1 MSFRSKLGELLLR
14 RGYVTKEQLQDAL
27 EEQARTGERL
37 GQVLLRRGYL
47 KEEDLVRALAT
58 QQQAEVVK
66 LSDVEPDPEAVALV
80 DDRFARKHRVFP
92 YRIEGHRLYVAM
104 ANPGDLKLIDEL
116 RYMTGR
122 EIVPQLASDSEI
134 LQALNR
140 ALGRA
145 TIEEARAATPAPR
158 QEEPALELDA
168 SPAVRLADA
177 LLRDAIAAGASDLH
191 LDPGEH
197 ELVVRMRVDGVLQE
211 LRRIA
216 KGEAP
221 AVVARFKIL
230 AGLDIAERRRPQDGH
245 FSFVVD
251 GRRHEVRLASVGT
264 LWGEQV
270 VLRIIYPTAVRIGL
284 EQLGMFRPELEKFS
298 KLVRS
303 PHGILFVTG
312 PTGSGKTTTLYA
324 ALEHIYTPERNF
336 ITIEDPVEFPLEG
349 INQIPVQPRIGL
361 GFAEVLR
368 TALRLDPDVILV
380 GEVRDAETLDTA
392 LRAALTGHF
401 VLATLHANDA
411 LSAVSRLLE
420 MGAER
425 FLLASTLRGIVAQ
438 RLVRRV
444 CPQCGSWQPL
454 TEEERWFLATDA
466 PLKERRGQGCSYCH
480 NSGYV
485 GRLGIY
491 EVFAFDRESLRIV
504 GEGEGESAL
513 RAYAQKIGHRTL
525 RDIGMLQVKEGQTT
539 VAELM
544 RVLGVL
550 EA

>member
-1 MSFRSKLGELLLR
+1 MSYRSKLGELLVR
-14 RGYVTKEQLQDAL
+14 RGYISEAQLQDAL
-27 EEQARTGERL
+27 REQARTGERL

-58 QQQAEVVK
+58 QQQAEVVQ
-66 LSDVEPDPEAVALV
+66 LGQVEPDPQAVALV

-92 YRIEGHRLYVAM
+92 YRLDGHRLYVAM

-134 LQALNR
+134 LHALNR

-145 TIEEARAATPAPR
+145 TIEEVRAAAPAV
-158 QEEPALELDA
+158 QEDALPEADA
-168 SPAVRLADA
+168 SPAVRMADA

-191 LDPGEH
+191 LDPSENA
-197 ELVVRMRVDGVLQE
+197 LVVRMRVDGVLQE
-211 LRRIA
+211 LRRIV
-216 KGEAP
+216 KEEAQ
-221 AVVARFKIL
+221 AIVARFKIL

-245 FSFVVD
+245 FSFVHE
-251 GRRHEVRLASVGT
+251 GKRHEVRIASVGT

-368 TALRLDPDVILV
+368 AALRLDPDVILV

-411 LSAVSRLLE
+411 LSAVSRLIE

-425 FLLASTLRGIVAQ
+425 YLLASTLRGIVAQ

-444 CPQCGSWQPL
+444 CPQCGDWRPL
-454 TEEERWFLATDA
+454 TEEERWFLSGEA
-466 PLKERRGQGCSYCH
+466 PPKERRGEGCSYCR
-480 NSGYV
+480 NTGYTGRV
-485 GRLGIY
+485 GLY

-504 GEGEGESAL
+504 GEGEGEPAL
-513 RAYAQKIGHRTL
+513 RAYAEKIEHRTL
-525 RDIGMLQVKEGQTT
+525 REIGLLQVREGQTT
-539 VAELM
+539 VEELM
-544 RVLGVL
+544 RVLGML

>member
-1 MSFRSKLGELLLR
+1 MSYRSKLGELLVR
-14 RGYVTKEQLQDAL
+14 RGYITEAQLQDAL
-27 EEQARTGERL
+27 REQARTGERL

-58 QQQAEVVK
+58 QQQAEVVQ
-66 LSDVEPDPEAVALV
+66 LGQVEPDPQAVALV

-92 YRIEGHRLYVAM
+92 YRLDGHRLYVAM

-134 LQALNR
+134 LHALNR

-145 TIEEARAATPAPR
+145 TIEEVRAAAPAV
-158 QEEPALELDA
+158 QEDSLPEADA
-168 SPAVRLADA
+168 SPAVRMADA

-191 LDPGEH
+191 LDPSENA
-197 ELVVRMRVDGVLQE
+197 LVVRMRVDGVLQE
-211 LRRIA
+211 LRRIV
-216 KGEAP
+216 KEEAQ
-221 AVVARFKIL
+221 AIVARFKIL

-245 FSFVVD
+245 FSFVHE
-251 GRRHEVRLASVGT
+251 GKRHEVRIASVGT

-368 TALRLDPDVILV
+368 AALRLDPDVILV

-411 LSAVSRLLE
+411 LSAVSRLIE

-425 FLLASTLRGIVAQ
+425 YLLASTLRGIVAQ
-438 RLVRRV
+438 RLV
-444 CPQCGSWQPL
+444 
-454 TEEERWFLATDA
+454 
-466 PLKERRGQGCSYCH
+466 
-480 NSGYV
+480 
-485 GRLGIY
+485 
-491 EVFAFDRESLRIV
+491 
-504 GEGEGESAL
+504 
-513 RAYAQKIGHRTL
+513 
-525 RDIGMLQVKEGQTT
+525 
-539 VAELM
+539 
-544 RVLGVL
+544 
-550 EA
+550 

>member
-1 MSFRSKLGELLLR
+1 MSYRSKLGELLVRKGLITEAQLR
-14 RGYVTKEQLQDAL
+14 EAL
-27 EEQARTGERL
+27 KEQARTGERL

-58 QQQAEVVK
+58 QQQAEVVH
-66 LSDVEPDPEAVALV
+66 LGQVEADPEAVALV
-80 DDRFARKHRVFP
+80 GGRFARKHLVFP
-92 YRIEGHRLYVAM
+92 YRLDGHRLYVAM

-122 EIVPQLASDSEI
+122 EVVPQLASDSEI
-134 LQALNR
+134 LHALNR
-140 ALGRA
+140 ARGRA
-145 TIEEARAATPAPR
+145 TIEETRPAPSAAA
-158 QEEPALELDA
+158 EERLPEPDT
-168 SPAVRLADA
+168 SPAVRVADG

-191 LDPGEH
+191 LDPAEH
-197 ELVVRMRVDGVLQE
+197 VLVARMRVDGVLLE
-211 LRRIA
+211 LRQIPRD
-216 KGEAP
+216 EAP
-221 AVVARFKIL
+221 AIVARFKIL

-245 FSFVVD
+245 FSFVHE
-251 GRRHEVRLASVGT
+251 GKRHEVRIASVGT

-270 VLRIIYPTAVRIGL
+270 VLRIIYPTAVRLGL

-298 KLVRS
+298 KLVKS

-380 GEVRDAETLDTA
+380 GEVRDSETLDTA

-411 LSAVSRLLE
+411 LSAVSRLIE

-425 FLLASTLRGIVAQ
+425 YLLASTLRGIVAQ

-444 CPQCGSWQPL
+444 CPQCGEWQPL
-454 TEEERWFLATDA
+454 SQEERWFLDKEA
-466 PLKERRGQGCSYCH
+466 PPRERRGQGCSYCR
-480 NSGYV
+480 NTGYT
-485 GRLGIY
+485 GRLGLY

-504 GEGEGESAL
+504 GEGLGEGAL
-513 RAYAQKIGHRTL
+513 RGYAAKTGHRTL
-525 RDIGMLQVKEGQTT
+525 REIGLLQVREGQTT
-539 VAELM
+539 VEELM
-544 RVLGVL
+544 RVLGMP

>member
-1 MSFRSKLGELLLR
+1 MSYRSKLGELLVR
-14 RGYVTKEQLQDAL
+14 HGYITEAQLQSAL
-27 EEQARTGERL
+27 AEQARTGERL
-37 GQVLLRRGYL
+37 GQVLLRHGYL

-58 QQQAEVVK
+58 QQQAEVVH
-66 LSDVEPDPEAVALV
+66 LEQVEPDPAAVALV
-80 DDRFARKHRVFP
+80 DDRFARKNLVFP
-92 YRIEGHRLYVAM
+92 YRLEGNRLYVAM

-116 RYMTGR
+116 RYLTGR
-122 EIVPQLASDSEI
+122 EIVPQLAPDSEI

-145 TIEEARAATPAPR
+145 TIEETRPANPAPL
-158 QEEPALELDA
+158 EERLTQPED

-177 LLRDAIAAGASDLH
+177 LLRDAIAAQASDLH
-191 LDPGEH
+191 LDPAEH
-197 ELVVRMRVDGVLQE
+197 QLVVRMRVDGVLQE
-211 LRRIA
+211 LRRLA
-216 KGEAP
+216 KDEAP
-221 AVVARFKIL
+221 AVLARFKIL

-245 FSFVVD
+245 FSFVYE
-251 GRRHEVRLASVGT
+251 GRRHEVRVASVGT
-264 LWGEQV
+264 LWGEQL
-270 VLRIIYPTAVRIGL
+270 VLRIIYPLAVRIGI
-284 EQLGMFRPELEKFS
+284 EQLGMFPPELEKFS

-361 GFAEVLR
+361 GFAQVLR

-380 GEVRDAETLDTA
+380 GEVRDSETLDTA

-411 LSAVSRLLE
+411 LSAVSRLIE

-425 FLLASTLRGIVAQ
+425 YLLASTLRGIVAQ

-444 CPQCGSWQPL
+444 CPQCGEWQPL
-454 TEEERWFLATDA
+454 TQEEQWFLTGETA
-466 PLKERRGQGCSYCH
+466 LKERRGRGCSYCR
-480 NSGYV
+480 NTGYT
-485 GRLGIY
+485 GRLGLY

-504 GEGEGESAL
+504 GEGEGEPAL
-513 RAYAQKIGHRTL
+513 RAYAEKIGHRTL
-525 RDIGMLQVKEGQTT
+525 RDIGLLQVREGQTT
-539 VAELM
+539 VEELM
-544 RVLGVL
+544 RVLGML

>member
-1 MSFRSKLGELLLR
+1 LSYRSKLGELLVRKGLISE
-14 RGYVTKEQLQDAL
+14 EQLQEAL
-27 EEQARTGERL
+27 KEQSRTGERL

-47 KEEDLVRALAT
+47 KEGDLVRALAA
-58 QQQAEVVK
+58 QQQAEVVQ
-66 LSDVEPDPEAVALV
+66 LARVEPDPEAVALV

-92 YRIEGHRLYVAM
+92 YRLDGHRLYVAM

-134 LQALNR
+134 LHALNR
-140 ALGRA
+140 ARGRA
-145 TIEEARAATPAPR
+145 TIEEERAAAPTVA
-158 QEEPALELDA
+158 EEALPEPDA
-168 SPAVRLADA
+168 SPAVRLADG

-191 LDPGEH
+191 LDPAEH
-197 ELVVRMRVDGVLQE
+197 FLVVRMRVDGVLQE
-211 LRRIA
+211 LRRLS
-216 KGEAP
+216 KDEAP

-245 FSFVVD
+245 FSFVYE
-251 GRRHEVRLASVGT
+251 GKRHEVRIASVGT

-270 VLRIIYPTAVRIGL
+270 VLRIIYPTAVRLGL

-411 LSAVSRLLE
+411 LSAVSRLIE

-444 CPQCGSWQPL
+444 CPQCGAWQPL
-454 TEEERWFLATDA
+454 TQEEHWFLAKEA
-466 PLKERRGQGCSYCH
+466 PPRERRGKGCSFCR
-480 NSGYV
+480 NTGYT
-485 GRLGIY
+485 GRLGLY

-504 GEGEGESAL
+504 GEGEGEAAL
-513 RAYAQKIGHRTL
+513 RAYAEKIGHRSL
-525 RDIGMLQVKEGQTT
+525 REIGLLQVREGQTT
-539 VAELM
+539 VEELM

>member
-1 MSFRSKLGELLLR
+1 MSYRSKLGELLLR
-14 RGYVTKEQLQDAL
+14 RGYITEEQLQDAL
-27 EEQARTGERL
+27 REQARTGERL

-58 QQQAEVVK
+58 QQQAEVVH
-66 LSDVEPDPEAVALV
+66 LGQVEVDPEAVALV

-92 YRIEGHRLYVAM
+92 YRLDGHRLYVAM

-134 LQALNR
+134 LHALNR

-145 TIEEARAATPAPR
+145 TIEEARPANPAPL
-158 QEEPALELDA
+158 EEALPEPEA
-168 SPAVRLADA
+168 SPAVRTADA

-191 LDPGEH
+191 LDPAEH
-197 ELVVRMRVDGVLQE
+197 QLVVRMRVDGVLQE
-211 LRRIA
+211 LRHLS
-216 KGEAP
+216 KDEAP

-245 FSFVVD
+245 FSFVYE
-251 GRRHEVRLASVGT
+251 GKRHEVRIASVGT

-270 VLRIIYPTAVRIGL
+270 VLRIIYPTAVRLGL

-324 ALEHIYTPERNF
+324 ALEHIYTPQRNF

-361 GFAEVLR
+361 GFAQVLR
-368 TALRLDPDVILV
+368 AALRLDPDVILV

-411 LSAVSRLLE
+411 LSAVSRLIE

-425 FLLASTLRGIVAQ
+425 YLLASTLRGIVAQ

-444 CPQCGSWQPL
+444 CPQCGEWRPL
-454 TEEERWFLATDA
+454 TEEERWFLSDEA
-466 PLKERRGQGCSYCH
+466 LSKERRGQGCSYCR
-480 NSGYV
+480 NSGYT
-485 GRLGIY
+485 GRLGLY

-504 GEGEGESAL
+504 GEGEGEPAL
-513 RAYAQKIGHRTL
+513 RAYAEKIEHRTL
-525 RDIGMLQVKEGQTT
+525 REVGLLQVREGQTT
-539 VAELM
+539 VEELM
-544 RVLGVL
+544 RVLGML